1 MEPIERLLTSI
12 ATIVKAEEGDMIE
25 DVPDFPGLQK
35 VPDYVEDF
43 ESAVAKLLRGQR
55 KHFVNGI
62 NSFVAKDETLDNI
75 INFVTQDL
83 FASDEFAALLSAEA
97 VLFLT
102 ATITDLAADM
112 MKAID
117 KDVAFN
123 TLSGRTTKWIKDW
136 GKDLGKIMVLTSHN
150 AVEEALITAVEEGES
165 VQVAVQRIKDL
176 PQFDRERARVT
187 AQTEILAASSRSQ
200 WEAYKQ
206 SPAVVAKRWRHSGSK
221 NNNPRE
227 AHVKMDGDEVPV
239 DDPFDVNG
247 HSGDYPRDPQLPP
260 GERIGCKC
268 VMSPVT
274 DKKILGLSPEEKE
287 AIRQQVLS
295 EMED

>member
-1 MEPIERLLTSI
+1 MEPIDRLLTSI
-12 ATIVKAEEGDMIE
+12 ATIVKAEEGDMTE
-25 DVPDFPGLQK
+25 DIPDFPGLQK

-43 ESAVAKLLRGQR
+43 ESAVARLLRGQR
-55 KHFVNGI
+55 KHFVDGI
-62 NSFVAKDETLDNI
+62 NTFVAKDETLDTI
-75 INFVTQDL
+75 INFVMNDL
-83 FASDEFAALLSAEA
+83 FAADELAELLGIEA
-97 VLFLT
+97 SVFLT
-102 ATITDLAADM
+102 LTITDLVADM
-112 MKAID
+112 MFAID
-117 KDVAFN
+117 KDVSFK
-123 TLSGRTTKWIKDW
+123 TLSGRTTKWIKEW
-136 GKDLGKIMVLTSHN
+136 GEDLGKIMALNSHK
-150 AVEEALITAVEEGES
+150 AVEEALIIAVDEGES
-165 VQVAVQRIKDL
+165 VQQAVQRIKDL

-206 SPAVVAKRWRHSGSK
+206 SPSVVAKRWRHSGSK

-239 DDPFDVNG
+239 DNPFDVNG

-287 AIRQQVLS
+287 AIRQQVLD
-295 EMED
+295 ELED

>member
-1 MEPIERLLTSI
+1 MEAIDRLLTSI
-12 ATIVKAEEGDMIE
+12 ATIVKAEEGDITE
-25 DVPDFPGLQK
+25 DIPDFPGLQK

-55 KHFVNGI
+55 KYFVDGI
-62 NSFVAKDETLDNI
+62 NTFVAKDETLDTI
-75 INFVTQDL
+75 INFVMNDL
-83 FASDEFAALLSAEA
+83 FAADELAELLGIEA
-97 VLFLT
+97 SVFLT
-102 ATITDLAADM
+102 LTITDLVADM
-112 MKAID
+112 MFAID
-117 KDVAFN
+117 KDVAFK
-123 TLSGRTTKWIKDW
+123 TLSGRTTKWIKEW
-136 GKDLGKIMVLTSHN
+136 GEDLGKIMALNSHK
-150 AVEEALITAVEEGES
+150 AVEEALITSVDEGES
-165 VQVAVQRIKDL
+165 VQQAVQRIKDL

-206 SPAVVAKRWRHSGSK
+206 SPSVVAKRWRHSGSK

-287 AIRQQVLS
+287 AIRQQVLD
-295 EMED
+295 ELED

>member
-1 MEPIERLLTSI
+1 MEPIDRLLASI
-12 ATIVKAEEGDMIE
+12 ATIVKAEEGDITE
-25 DVPDFPGLQK
+25 DIPDFPGLQK

-55 KHFVNGI
+55 KYFVDGI
-62 NSFVAKDETLDNI
+62 NTFVAKDETLDTI
-75 INFVTQDL
+75 INFVMNDL
-83 FASDEFAALLSAEA
+83 FAADEFAELLGIEA
-97 VLFLT
+97 SIFLT
-102 ATITDLAADM
+102 LTITDLVADM
-112 MKAID
+112 MFAID
-117 KDVAFN
+117 KDVAFK
-123 TLSGRTTKWIKDW
+123 TLSGRTTKWIKEW
-136 GKDLGKIMVLTSHN
+136 GEDLGKIMALNSHK
-150 AVEEALITAVEEGES
+150 AVEEALITAVDEGES
-165 VQVAVQRIKDL
+165 IQQAVQRIKDL

-206 SPAVVAKRWRHSGSK
+206 SPSVVAKRWRHSGSK

-287 AIRQQVLS
+287 AIRQQVLD
-295 EMED
+295 ELED

>member
-1 MEPIERLLTSI
+1 MEAIDRLLTSI
-12 ATIVKAEEGDMIE
+12 ATIVKAEEGDITE
-25 DVPDFPGLQK
+25 DIPDFPGLQK

-55 KHFVNGI
+55 KYFVDGI
-62 NSFVAKDETLDNI
+62 NAFVAKDETLDTI
-75 INFVTQDL
+75 INFVMNDL
-83 FASDEFAALLSAEA
+83 FAADELAELLGIEA
-97 VLFLT
+97 SVFLT
-102 ATITDLAADM
+102 LTITDLVADM
-112 MKAID
+112 MFAID
-117 KDVAFN
+117 KDVSFK
-123 TLSGRTTKWIKDW
+123 TLSGRTTKWIKEW
-136 GKDLGKIMVLTSHN
+136 GEDLGKIMALNSHK
-150 AVEEALITAVEEGES
+150 AVEEALITAVDEGES
-165 VQVAVQRIKDL
+165 VQQAVQRIKDL

-206 SPAVVAKRWRHSGSK
+206 SPSVVAKRWRHSGSK

-287 AIRQQVLS
+287 AIRQQVLD
-295 EMED
+295 ELED

>member
-1 MEPIERLLTSI
+1 MEPIDRLLTSI
-12 ATIVKAEEGDMIE
+12 ATIVKAEEGDITE
-25 DVPDFPGLQK
+25 DIPDFPGLQK

-55 KHFVNGI
+55 KYFVDGI
-62 NSFVAKDETLDNI
+62 NTFVAKDETLDTI
-75 INFVTQDL
+75 INFVMNDL
-83 FASDEFAALLSAEA
+83 FAADELAELLGIEA
-97 VLFLT
+97 SVFLT
-102 ATITDLAADM
+102 LTITDLVADM
-112 MKAID
+112 MFAID
-117 KDVAFN
+117 KDVSFK
-123 TLSGRTTKWIKDW
+123 TLSGRTTKWIKEW
-136 GKDLGKIMVLTSHN
+136 GEDLGKIMALNSHK
-150 AVEEALITAVEEGES
+150 AVEEALITAVDEGES
-165 VQVAVQRIKDL
+165 VQQAVQRIKDL

-206 SPAVVAKRWRHSGSK
+206 SPSVVAKRWRHSGSK

-247 HSGDYPRDPQLPP
+247 HSGDYPRDPKLPP

-287 AIRQQVLS
+287 AIRQQVLD
-295 EMED
+295 ELED

>member
-1 MEPIERLLTSI
+1 MEPIDRLLTSI
-12 ATIVKAEEGDMIE
+12 ATIVKAEEGDITE
-25 DVPDFPGLQK
+25 DIPDFPGLQK

-62 NSFVAKDETLDNI
+62 NSFVAKDETLETI
-75 INFVTQDL
+75 INYVMNDL
-83 FASDEFAALLSAEA
+83 FAADELAELLGIEA
-97 VLFLT
+97 SVFLT
-102 ATITDLAADM
+102 LTITDLVADM
-112 MKAID
+112 MFAID
-117 KDVAFN
+117 KDVSFK
-123 TLSGRTTKWIKDW
+123 TLSGRTTKWIKEW
-136 GKDLGKIMVLTSHN
+136 GDDLGKIMALNSHK
-150 AVEEALITAVEEGES
+150 AVEEALITAVDEGES
-165 VQVAVQRIKDL
+165 VQQAVQRIKDL

-206 SPAVVAKRWRHSGSK
+206 SPSVISKRWRHSGSK

-227 AHVKMDGDEVPV
+227 AHVKMDGDEIPV

-247 HSGDYPRDPQLPP
+247 HSGDYPRDPSLPP
-260 GERIGCKC
+260 EERIGCKC

-274 DKKILGLSPEEKE
+274 DKNILDLSQEEKE
-287 AIRQQVLS
+287 EIQQKVLR
-295 EMED
+295 DLT

>member
-1 MEPIERLLTSI
+1 MEPIDRLLASI
-12 ATIVKAEEGDMIE
+12 ASIVKAEEGDLTE
-25 DVPDFPGLQK
+25 DIPDFPGLQK

-43 ESAVAKLLRGQR
+43 ESSVAKLLRDQR
-55 KHFVNGI
+55 KHFVDGI
-62 NSFVAKDETLDNI
+62 NSFVAKDETLDTI
-75 INFVTQDL
+75 INYVQQDL
-83 FASDEFAALLSAEA
+83 FASDELAELLGIEA
-97 VLFLT
+97 SVFLT
-102 ATITDLAADM
+102 LTITDLVADM
-112 MKAID
+112 MLAID
-117 KDVAFN
+117 KDVAFK
-123 TLSGRTTKWIKDW
+123 TLSGRTTKWIETW
-136 GKDLGKIMVLTSHN
+136 GKDLGKIMALTSHK
-150 AVEEALITAVEEGES
+150 AVEEALSTSLTEGES
-165 VQVAVQRIKDL
+165 VQQAVQRIKDL

-206 SPAVVAKRWRHSGSK
+206 SPAVTSKRWRHSGGK

-239 DDPFDVNG
+239 DEPFTVNG
-247 HSGDYPRDPQLPP
+247 HKGDYPRDPQLPP

-287 AIRQQVLS
+287 AIRQQVLD
-295 EMED
+295 ELED

>member
-1 MEPIERLLTSI
+1 MEPIDRLLTSI
-12 ATIVKAEEGDMIE
+12 ATIVKAEEGDITE
-25 DVPDFPGLQK
+25 DIPDFPGLQK

-55 KHFVNGI
+55 KYFVDGI
-62 NSFVAKDETLDNI
+62 NTFVAKDETLDTI
-75 INFVTQDL
+75 INFVMNDL
-83 FASDEFAALLSAEA
+83 FAADELSELLGIEA
-97 VLFLT
+97 SVFLT
-102 ATITDLAADM
+102 LTITDLVADM
-112 MKAID
+112 MFAID
-117 KDVAFN
+117 KDVTFK
-123 TLSGRTTKWIKDW
+123 TLSGRTTKWIKEW
-136 GKDLGKIMVLTSHN
+136 GEDLGKIMALNSHK
-150 AVEEALITAVEEGES
+150 AVEEALITAVDEGES
-165 VQVAVQRIKDL
+165 VQQAVQRIKDL

-206 SPAVVAKRWRHSGSK
+206 SPSVVAKRWRHSGSK
-221 NNNPRE
+221 NNNLRE

-287 AIRQQVLS
+287 AIRQQVLD
-295 EMED
+295 ELE

>member
-1 MEPIERLLTSI
+1 MEPIDRLLTSI
-12 ATIVKAEEGDMIE
+12 ATIVKAEEGDMTE
-25 DVPDFPGLQK
+25 DIPDFPGLQK

-55 KHFVNGI
+55 KYFVDGI
-62 NSFVAKDETLDNI
+62 NTFVAKDETLDTI
-75 INFVTQDL
+75 INFVMNDL
-83 FASDEFAALLSAEA
+83 FAADELAELLGIEA
-97 VLFLT
+97 SVFLT
-102 ATITDLAADM
+102 LTITDLVADM
-112 MKAID
+112 MFAID
-117 KDVAFN
+117 KDVSFK
-123 TLSGRTTKWIKDW
+123 TLSGRTTKWIKEW
-136 GKDLGKIMVLTSHN
+136 GEDLGKIMALNSHK
-150 AVEEALITAVEEGES
+150 AVEEALITAVDEGES
-165 VQVAVQRIKDL
+165 VQQAVQRIKDL

-206 SPAVVAKRWRHSGSK
+206 SPSVVAKRWRHSGSK

-287 AIRQQVLS
+287 AIRQQVLD
-295 EMED
+295 ELE

>member
-1 MEPIERLLTSI
+1 MEPIDRLLTSI
-12 ATIVKAEEGDMIE
+12 ATIVKAEEGDITE
-25 DVPDFPGLQK
+25 DIPDFPGLQK

-55 KHFVNGI
+55 KYFVDGI
-62 NSFVAKDETLDNI
+62 NTFVAKDETLDTI
-75 INFVTQDL
+75 INFVMNDL
-83 FASDEFAALLSAEA
+83 FAADELAELLGIEA
-97 VLFLT
+97 SVFLT
-102 ATITDLAADM
+102 LTITDLVGDM
-112 MKAID
+112 MFAID
-117 KDVAFN
+117 KDVSFK
-123 TLSGRTTKWIKDW
+123 TLSGRTTKWIKEW
-136 GKDLGKIMVLTSHN
+136 GEDLGKIMALNSHK
-150 AVEEALITAVEEGES
+150 AVEEALITAVDEGES
-165 VQVAVQRIKDL
+165 VQQAVQRIKDL

-206 SPAVVAKRWRHSGSK
+206 SPSVVAKRWRHSGSK

-287 AIRQQVLS
+287 AIRQQVLD
-295 EMED
+295 ELED